1 MSSSSQES
9 KHVSDP
15 TNHRV
20 ATTDGQSTG
29 SSDNLDPLKRSLEAK
44 EKSIQE
50 QNAELEDLNKRL
62 ASVRQALAENRAARG
77 SDSN

>member
-1 MSSSSQES
+1 MSSSQES

-15 TNHRV
+15 TSHR
-20 ATTDGQSTG
+20 AAADTQSTG
-29 SSDNLDPLKRSLEAK
+29 TADNLDPLKRSLEAK

-77 SDSN
+77 SD